1 MILKRNFNPLKVFSY
16 IWRETL
22 FALMLSTAVYVAF
35 AHFDLKFIAFPIAP
49 LTILG
54 TAIAIFLAFRN
65 NTSYT
70 RWWEARTLWANL
82 SGNSRIFTRQI
93 VANVDNALSLG
104 KGGDAKS
111 VEAYKREMV
120 YRQIAF
126 AHALRI
132 HLRGQATWRDLLPFL
147 NSEEYAQLL
156 TKANKPNWLLQT
168 QGKRIKDGIKQEIL
182 GAFDNITLEPQLAA
196 FNNWQTLCERLKQ
209 TPVLRQYDYFSRT
222 FVWTFIALFPFSLI
236 ELFKSMPSMVIPFSV
251 LLAFVFAMV
260 QRIGEVN
267 EEPFEN
273 NIQDVPMSA
282 ICNQIERDLREQL
295 GESELPAAIE
305 PKDGYLF

>member
-22 FALMLSTAVYVAF
+22 FALSLSSAAYLGF

-49 LTILG
+49 VTILG

-65 NTSYT
+65 NTSYS

-82 SGNSRIFTRQI
+82 AGNSRIFARQLI
-93 VANVDNALSLG
+93 ANVDNALSLG
-104 KGGDAKS
+104 KGGDVDA
-111 VEAYKREMV
+111 VQAYKREMI

-132 HLRGQATWRDLLPFL
+132 HLRGQSTWSDLLPFL
-147 NSEEYAQLL
+147 NSQEYAQLV
-156 TKANKPNWLLQT
+156 TKSNKPNWLLQS
-168 QGKRIKDGIKQEIL
+168 QGTRIKEGIKREIL
-182 GAFDNITLEPQLAA
+182 GAFDNITLEPQLSA
-196 FNNWQTLCERLKQ
+196 FNNWQTLCERIKQ
-209 TPVLRQYDYFSRT
+209 TPVLRQYDYFTRL
-222 FVWTFIALFPFSLI
+222 FLWVFIALLPFSLI
-236 ELFKSMPSMVIPFSV
+236 ETFKSAPAMVIPFST
-251 LLAFVFAMV
+251 LLAFVFGMV

-273 NIQDVPMSA
+273 KIQDVPISA

-295 GESELPAAIE
+295 GESELPAMVEA
-305 PKDGYLF
+305 KDGYLF

>member
-1 MILKRNFNPLKVFSY
+1 MILKRNFNPLKVFLY
-16 IWRETL
+16 VWRETL
-22 FALMLSTAVYVAF
+22 VSLLLSTAVYVAF
-35 AHFDLKFIAFPIAP
+35 VHFELKFLAFPIAP

-82 SGNSRIFTRQI
+82 AGNSRIFTRQLI
-93 VANVDNALSLG
+93 ANIDTALSLG
-104 KGGDAKS
+104 KGGDAS
-111 VEAYKREMV
+111 AVQAYKREMI

-126 AHALRI
+126 AHALRL
-132 HLRGQATWRDLLPFL
+132 HLRNQSTWSDLLPLL
-147 NSEEYAQLL
+147 NSDEYAELL
-156 TKANKPNWLLQT
+156 AKSNKPNWLLQT
-168 QGKRIKDGIKQEIL
+168 QGKRIKDGIKMEIL
-182 GAFDNITLEPQLAA
+182 GAFDNITLEPQLSA
-196 FNNWQTLCERLKQ
+196 FNNWQTLCERLKH

-222 FVWTFIALFPFSLI
+222 FVWVFIALFPFSLVG
-236 ELFKSMPSMVIPFSV
+236 LFNSIPQMVIPFSI

-273 NIQDVPMSA
+273 KIQDVPMTA

-295 GESELPAAIE
+295 GESDLPATVEA
-305 PKDGYLF
+305 KDGYLF

>member
-1 MILKRNFNPLKVFSY
+1 MILKRNFTPLKVFSY
-16 IWRETL
+16 VWLESL
-22 FALMLSTAVYVAF
+22 FALLLSTAVYVAF
-35 AHFDLKFIAFPIAP
+35 AHFEMKFLAFPVAP

-82 SGNSRIFTRQI
+82 AGNSRIFTRQLI
-93 VANVDNALSLG
+93 ANADNALATG
-104 KGGDAKS
+104 KGGDIAT
-111 VEAYKREMV
+111 VHAYKREMV

-126 AHALRI
+126 AHALRL
-132 HLRGQATWRDLLPFL
+132 HLRQQSTWSDLVPFL
-147 NSEEYAQLL
+147 NSDEYSALL
-156 TKANKPNWLLQT
+156 TKSNKPNWLLHS
-168 QGKRIKDGIKQEIL
+168 QGKRIKDGIRMEIL
-182 GAFDNITLEPQLAA
+182 GAFDNITLEPQLSA

-222 FVWTFIALFPFSLI
+222 FVWVFIALFPFSLVG
-236 ELFKSMPSMVIPFSV
+236 LFNSIPQMVIPFSI

-273 NIQDVPMSA
+273 KIQDVPMSA

-295 GESELPAAIE
+295 GESELPAAFE